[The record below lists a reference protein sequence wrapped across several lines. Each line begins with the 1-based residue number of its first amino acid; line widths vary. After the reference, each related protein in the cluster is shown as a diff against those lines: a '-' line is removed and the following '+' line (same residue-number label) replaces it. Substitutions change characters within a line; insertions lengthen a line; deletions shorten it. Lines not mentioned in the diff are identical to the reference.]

1 MLRARKKNR
10 VVRIPDEKAKEYE
23 KLGYIITD
31 ENGKTIYAPE
41 DKDATIAALRKENQ
55 KLKQQLAEKDLLL
68 KQKAAEAEKTE
79 EPEKPAEET
88 PAEAPEDTPAEET
101 PEEPEKPAE
110 TGKGKG
116 KGKGTAAK
124 KK

>member
-68 KQKAAEAEKTE
+68 SQQKPGKVDEPTQ

-88 PAEAPEDTPAEET
+88 PVADTGKADG
-101 PEEPEKPAE
+101 KP
-110 TGKGKG
+110 KGKG
-116 KGKGTAAK
+116 AAK